1 MTMGPWACS
10 FIWAGVHNVHKLLDF
25 KIFYRKFGMDLFCN
39 IVIHSGYY
47 YDPCPLVGQIN
58 VHSYYVHIKRGF
70 FYFGNGSTASH
81 KFAWH
86 HCNDCNHVHYF
97 VIFKRIAGLII
108 GPSTF
113 STSGKNSQVTALVW
127 YTKNSLGNY
136 HDYREQVNS
145 NKNCDFFK
153 RTIVHKN
160 YQHPRNR

>member
-1 MTMGPWACS
+1 
-10 FIWAGVHNVHKLLDF
+10 
-25 KIFYRKFGMDLFCN
+25 MDLFCN

-160 YQHPRNR
+160 YQHPRNRKLHISPNHFCKKIYVL